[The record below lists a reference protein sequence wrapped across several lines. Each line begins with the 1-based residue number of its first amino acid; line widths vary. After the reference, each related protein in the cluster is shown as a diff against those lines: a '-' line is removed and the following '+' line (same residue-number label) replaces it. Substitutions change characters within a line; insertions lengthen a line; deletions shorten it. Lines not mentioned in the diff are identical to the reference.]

1 MSRKKG
7 SKVEIFNG
15 FIKQVPRAM
24 FYLIS
29 GYEKVKIEAEDD
41 ISVHDIHDNIVIIEQ
56 LKHTNTNKNILTN
69 KSCDF
74 WGTFYNWV
82 YNYLNDENPG
92 KYNSTIYVLYT
103 SNKTAVAKD
112 SVKKLL
118 DYIDSDEFS
127 KIFDGIVANLIK
139 DCSEE
144 LKAHLIYL
152 QANKNIFLNILKNF
166 KIEKP
171 EINISEDLDSLIK
184 LKYEEVYGDS
194 FNDFTLKLDGW
205 YHRQIT
211 KREDETLRKCEI
223 TQKDFE
229 KFKSRFAG
237 FQIKVKFVQN
247 TLTPEELEK
256 LENEFFV
263 EQLNEIEISKD
274 AIQNAKNAYK
284 DWENFQDS
292 DLLEGRVSQED
303 LNRTYSNLKAYWTD
317 VKFNIPDS
325 IYPTEVSKGKYIYS
339 ETLKNEVYVDGVEIV
354 GDKNTISRGIHNY
367 MANHPLT
374 HEYSINWHPKY
385 DELRNSNE

>member
-7 SKVEIFNG
+7 SKIEVFNG

-41 ISVHDIHDNIVIIEQ
+41 ISIHDIHDNIVIIEQ
-56 LKHTNTNKNILTN
+56 LKHTNKNVLTN

-74 WGTFYNWV
+74 WGTFYNWIFNFV
-82 YNYLNDENPG
+82 NDKKTE
-92 KYNSTIYVLYT
+92 KYNSTIYILYV
-103 SNKTAVAKD
+103 SNKTAAAKD
-112 SVKKLL
+112 NVKKLL
-118 DYIDSDEFS
+118 DNIDSDEFS
-127 KIFDGIVANLIK
+127 QIFDEIVTDLIK
-139 DCSEE
+139 DCSDE
-144 LKAHLIYL
+144 LKSYLQYL
-152 QANKNIFLNILKNF
+152 QAHKDVFLKILKRF
-166 KIEKP
+166 KIKTP
-171 EINISEDLDSLIK
+171 EITISEDLDNLIK

-205 YHRQIT
+205 YHRKIT
-211 KREDETLRKCEI
+211 KREDESLKKCEV
-223 TQKDFE
+223 TQKE
-229 KFKSRFAG
+229 LETFKIKFAG
-237 FQIKVKFVQN
+237 FQTKVKFVQN
-247 TLTPEELEK
+247 TLTTEELEN

-263 EQLNEIEISKD
+263 EQLNEIEIPKD

-284 DWENFQDS
+284 NWENFQDS

-303 LNRTYSNLKAYWTD
+303 LNQTYSNLKAHWTD

-339 ETLKNEVYVDGVEIV
+339 ETLKSEVYIDGVEIV

-374 HEYSINWHPKY
+374 HEHSINWHPKY
-385 DELRNSNE
+385 DKLRDSNE

>member
-7 SKVEIFNG
+7 SKIEVFNG

-41 ISVHDIHDNIVIIEQ
+41 ISIHDIHDNIVIIEQ
-56 LKHTNTNKNILTN
+56 LKHTNKNVLTN

-74 WGTFYNWV
+74 WGTFYNWIFNFV
-82 YNYLNDENPG
+82 NDKKPE
-92 KYNSTIYVLYT
+92 KYNSTIYILYV

-112 SVKKLL
+112 NVKKLL
-118 DYIDSDEFS
+118 DNIDSDEFS
-127 KIFDGIVANLIK
+127 QVFDEIVTDLIK
-139 DCSEE
+139 DCSDE
-144 LKAHLIYL
+144 LKSYLQYL
-152 QANKNIFLNILKNF
+152 QAHKDVFLKILKRF
-166 KIEKP
+166 KIKTP
-171 EINISEDLDSLIK
+171 EITISEDLDNLIK

-205 YHRQIT
+205 YHRKIT
-211 KREDETLRKCEI
+211 KREDESLKKCEV
-223 TQKDFE
+223 TQKE
-229 KFKSRFAG
+229 LETFKIKFAG
-237 FQIKVKFVQN
+237 FQTKVKFVQN
-247 TLTPEELEK
+247 TLTTEELEN

-263 EQLNEIEISKD
+263 EQLNEIEIPKD

-284 DWENFQDS
+284 NWENFQDS

-303 LNRTYSNLKAYWTD
+303 LNQTYSNLKAHWTD

-339 ETLKNEVYVDGVEIV
+339 ETLKSEVYIDGVEIV

-374 HEYSINWHPKY
+374 HEHSINWHPKY
-385 DELRNSNE
+385 DKLRDSNE

>member
-7 SKVEIFNG
+7 SKIEVFNG

-29 GYEKVKIEAEDD
+29 GYEKVQIEAEDD
-41 ISVHDIHDNIVIIEQ
+41 ISIHDIHDNIVIIEQ
-56 LKHTNTNKNILTN
+56 LKHTNKNVLTN

-74 WGTFYNWV
+74 WGTFYNWIFNFV
-82 YNYLNDENPG
+82 NDKKPE
-92 KYNSTIYVLYT
+92 KYNSTIYILYV
-103 SNKTAVAKD
+103 SNKTAAAKD
-112 SVKKLL
+112 NVKKLL
-118 DYIDSDEFS
+118 DNIDSDEFFQ
-127 KIFDGIVANLIK
+127 IFDEIVTDLIK
-139 DCSEE
+139 DCSDE
-144 LKAHLIYL
+144 LKSYLQYL
-152 QANKNIFLNILKNF
+152 QAHKDVFLKILKRF
-166 KIEKP
+166 KIKTP
-171 EINISEDLDSLIK
+171 EITISEDLDNLIK

-205 YHRQIT
+205 YHRKIT
-211 KREDETLRKCEI
+211 KREDESLKKCEV
-223 TQKDFE
+223 TQKE
-229 KFKSRFAG
+229 LETFKIKFAG
-237 FQIKVKFVQN
+237 FQTKVKFVQN
-247 TLTPEELEK
+247 TLTTEELEN

-263 EQLNEIEISKD
+263 EQLNEIEIPKD

-284 DWENFQDS
+284 NWENFQDS

-303 LNRTYSNLKAYWTD
+303 LNQTYSNLKAHWTD

-339 ETLKNEVYVDGVEIV
+339 ETLKSEVYIDGVEIV

-374 HEYSINWHPKY
+374 HEHSINWHPKY
-385 DELRNSNE
+385 DKLRDSNE

>member
-7 SKVEIFNG
+7 SKIEVFNG

-41 ISVHDIHDNIVIIEQ
+41 ISIHDIHDNIVIIEQ
-56 LKHTNTNKNILTN
+56 LKHTNKNVLTN

-74 WGTFYNWV
+74 WGTFYNWIFNFV
-82 YNYLNDENPG
+82 NDKKPE
-92 KYNSTIYVLYT
+92 KYNSTIYILYV
-103 SNKTAVAKD
+103 SNKTAAAKD
-112 SVKKLL
+112 NVKKLL
-118 DYIDSDEFS
+118 DNIDSDEFS
-127 KIFDGIVANLIK
+127 QIFDEIVTDLIK
-139 DCSEE
+139 DCSDE
-144 LKAHLIYL
+144 LKSYLEYL
-152 QANKNIFLNILKNF
+152 QAHKDVFLKILKRF
-166 KIEKP
+166 KIKTP
-171 EINISEDLDSLIK
+171 EITISEDLDNLIK

-205 YHRQIT
+205 YHRKIT
-211 KREDETLRKCEI
+211 KREDESLKKCEV
-223 TQKDFE
+223 TQKE
-229 KFKSRFAG
+229 LETFKIKFAG
-237 FQIKVKFVQN
+237 FQTKVKFVQN
-247 TLTPEELEK
+247 TLTTEELEN

-263 EQLNEIEISKD
+263 EQLNEIEIPKD

-284 DWENFQDS
+284 NWENFQDS

-303 LNRTYSNLKAYWTD
+303 LNQTYSNLKAHWTD

-339 ETLKNEVYVDGVEIV
+339 ETLKSEVYIDGVEIV

-374 HEYSINWHPKY
+374 HEHSINWHPKY
-385 DELRNSNE
+385 DKLRDSNE

>member
-1 MSRKKG
+1 
-7 SKVEIFNG
+7 
-15 FIKQVPRAM
+15 M

-41 ISVHDIHDNIVIIEQ
+41 ISIHDIHDNIVIIEQ
-56 LKHTNTNKNILTN
+56 LKHTNKNVLTN

-74 WGTFYNWV
+74 WGTFYNWIFNFV
-82 YNYLNDENPG
+82 NDKKPE
-92 KYNSTIYVLYT
+92 KYNSTIYILYV

-112 SVKKLL
+112 NVKKLL
-118 DYIDSDEFS
+118 DNIDSDEFS
-127 KIFDGIVANLIK
+127 QVFDEIVTDLIK
-139 DCSEE
+139 DCSDE
-144 LKAHLIYL
+144 LKSYLQYL
-152 QANKNIFLNILKNF
+152 QAHKDVFLKILKRF
-166 KIEKP
+166 KIKTP
-171 EINISEDLDSLIK
+171 EISISEDLDNLIK

-205 YHRQIT
+205 YHRKIT
-211 KREDETLRKCEI
+211 KREDESLKKCEV
-223 TQKDFE
+223 TQKE
-229 KFKSRFAG
+229 LETFKIKFAG
-237 FQIKVKFVQN
+237 FQTKVKFVQN
-247 TLTPEELEK
+247 TLTTEELEN

-263 EQLNEIEISKD
+263 EQLNEIEIPKD

-284 DWENFQDS
+284 NWENFQDS

-303 LNRTYSNLKAYWTD
+303 LNQTYSNLKAHWTD

-339 ETLKNEVYVDGVEIV
+339 ETLKSEVYIDGVEIV

-374 HEYSINWHPKY
+374 HEHSINWHPKY
-385 DELRNSNE
+385 DKLRDSNE

>member
-7 SKVEIFNG
+7 SKIEVFNG

-41 ISVHDIHDNIVIIEQ
+41 ISIHDIHDNIVIIEQ
-56 LKHTNTNKNILTN
+56 LKHTNKNVLTN

-74 WGTFYNWV
+74 WGTFYNWIFNFV
-82 YNYLNDENPG
+82 NDKKTE
-92 KYNSTIYVLYT
+92 KYNSTIYVLYV
-103 SNKTAVAKD
+103 SNKTVAAKD
-112 SVKKLL
+112 NVKKLL
-118 DYIDSDEFS
+118 DNIDSDEFS
-127 KIFDGIVANLIK
+127 QIFDEIVTDLIK
-139 DCSEE
+139 DCSDE
-144 LKAHLIYL
+144 LKSYLEYL
-152 QANKNIFLNILKNF
+152 QAHKDVFLKILKRF
-166 KIEKP
+166 KIKTP
-171 EINISEDLDSLIK
+171 EISISEDLDNLIK

-205 YHRQIT
+205 YHRKIT
-211 KREDETLRKCEI
+211 KREDESLKKCEV
-223 TQKDFE
+223 TQKE
-229 KFKSRFAG
+229 LETFKIKFAG
-237 FQIKVKFVQN
+237 FQTKVKFVQN
-247 TLTPEELEK
+247 TLTTEELEN

-263 EQLNEIEISKD
+263 EQLNEIEIPKD

-284 DWENFQDS
+284 NWENFQDS

-303 LNRTYSNLKAYWTD
+303 LNQTYSNLKAHWTD

-339 ETLKNEVYVDGVEIV
+339 ETLKSEVYIDGVEIV

-374 HEYSINWHPKY
+374 HEHSINWHPKY
-385 DELRNSNE
+385 DKLRDSNE

>member
-7 SKVEIFNG
+7 SKIEVFNG

-41 ISVHDIHDNIVIIEQ
+41 ISIHDIHDNIVIIEQ
-56 LKHTNTNKNILTN
+56 LKHTNKNVLTN

-74 WGTFYNWV
+74 WGTFYNWIFNFV
-82 YNYLNDENPG
+82 NDKKPE
-92 KYNSTIYVLYT
+92 KYNSTIYILYV

-112 SVKKLL
+112 NVKKLL
-118 DYIDSDEFS
+118 DNIDSDEFS
-127 KIFDGIVANLIK
+127 QVFDEIVTDLIK
-139 DCSEE
+139 DCSDE
-144 LKAHLIYL
+144 LKSYLQYL
-152 QANKNIFLNILKNF
+152 QAHKDVFLKILKRF
-166 KIEKP
+166 KIKTP
-171 EINISEDLDSLIK
+171 EITISEDLDNLIK

-205 YHRQIT
+205 YHRKIT
-211 KREDETLRKCEI
+211 KREDESLKKCEVN
-223 TQKDFE
+223 QKE
-229 KFKSRFAG
+229 LETFKIKFAG
-237 FQIKVKFVQN
+237 FQTKVKFVQN
-247 TLTPEELEK
+247 TLTTEELEN

-263 EQLNEIEISKD
+263 EQLNEIEIPKD

-284 DWENFQDS
+284 NWENFQDS

-303 LNRTYSNLKAYWTD
+303 LNQTYSNLKAHWTD

-339 ETLKNEVYVDGVEIV
+339 ETLKSEVYIDGVEIV

-374 HEYSINWHPKY
+374 HEHSINWHPKY
-385 DELRNSNE
+385 DKLRDSNE

>member
-7 SKVEIFNG
+7 SKIEVFNG

-29 GYEKVKIEAEDD
+29 GYEKVQIEAEDD
-41 ISVHDIHDNIVIIEQ
+41 ISIHDIHDNIVIIEQ
-56 LKHTNTNKNILTN
+56 LKHTNKNVLTN

-74 WGTFYNWV
+74 WGTFYNWIFNFV
-82 YNYLNDENPG
+82 NDKKPE
-92 KYNSTIYVLYT
+92 KYNSTIYILYV
-103 SNKTAVAKD
+103 SNKTAAAKD
-112 SVKKLL
+112 NVKKLL
-118 DYIDSDEFS
+118 DNIDSDEFFQ
-127 KIFDGIVANLIK
+127 IFDEIVTDLIK
-139 DCSEE
+139 DCSDE
-144 LKAHLIYL
+144 LKSYLQYL
-152 QANKNIFLNILKNF
+152 QAHKDVFLKILKRF
-166 KIEKP
+166 KIKTP
-171 EINISEDLDSLIK
+171 EITISEDLDNLIK

-205 YHRQIT
+205 YHRKIT
-211 KREDETLRKCEI
+211 KREDESLKKCEV
-223 TQKDFE
+223 TQKE
-229 KFKSRFAG
+229 LETFKIKFAG
-237 FQIKVKFVQN
+237 FQTKVKFVQN
-247 TLTPEELEK
+247 TLTTEELEN

-263 EQLNEIEISKD
+263 EQLNEIEIPKD

-284 DWENFQDS
+284 NWEIFQDS

-303 LNRTYSNLKAYWTD
+303 LNQTYSNLKAHWTD

-339 ETLKNEVYVDGVEIV
+339 ETLKSEVYIDGVEIV

-374 HEYSINWHPKY
+374 HEHSINWHPKY
-385 DELRNSNE
+385 DKLRDSNE

>member
-7 SKVEIFNG
+7 SKIEVFNG

-41 ISVHDIHDNIVIIEQ
+41 ISIHDIHDNIVIIEQ
-56 LKHTNTNKNILTN
+56 LKHTNKNVLTN

-74 WGTFYNWV
+74 WGTFYNWIFNFV
-82 YNYLNDENPG
+82 NDKKPE
-92 KYNSTIYVLYT
+92 KYNSTIYILYV
-103 SNKTAVAKD
+103 SNKTAAAKD
-112 SVKKLL
+112 NVKKLL
-118 DYIDSDEFS
+118 DNIDSDEFS
-127 KIFDGIVANLIK
+127 QIFDEIVTDLIK
-139 DCSEE
+139 DCSDE
-144 LKAHLIYL
+144 LKSYLQYL
-152 QANKNIFLNILKNF
+152 QAHKDVFLKILKRF
-166 KIEKP
+166 KIKTP
-171 EINISEDLDSLIK
+171 EITISEDLDNLIK

-205 YHRQIT
+205 YHRKIT
-211 KREDETLRKCEI
+211 KREDESLKKCEV
-223 TQKDFE
+223 TQKE
-229 KFKSRFAG
+229 LETFKIKFAG
-237 FQIKVKFVQN
+237 FQTKVKFVQN
-247 TLTPEELEK
+247 TLTTEELEN

-263 EQLNEIEISKD
+263 EQLNEIEIPKD

-284 DWENFQDS
+284 NWENFQDS

-303 LNRTYSNLKAYWTD
+303 LNQTYSNLKAHWTD

-339 ETLKNEVYVDGVEIV
+339 ETLKSEVYIDVVEIV

-374 HEYSINWHPKY
+374 HEHSINWHPKY
-385 DELRNSNE
+385 DKLRDSNE

>member
-7 SKVEIFNG
+7 SKIEVFNG

-41 ISVHDIHDNIVIIEQ
+41 ISIHDIHDNIVIIEQ
-56 LKHTNTNKNILTN
+56 LKHTNKNVLTN

-74 WGTFYNWV
+74 WGTFYNWIFNFV
-82 YNYLNDENPG
+82 NDKKPE
-92 KYNSTIYVLYT
+92 KYNSTIYILYV

-112 SVKKLL
+112 NVKKLL
-118 DYIDSDEFS
+118 DNIDSDEFS
-127 KIFDGIVANLIK
+127 QVFDEIVTDLIK
-139 DCSEE
+139 DCSDE
-144 LKAHLIYL
+144 LKSYLQYL
-152 QANKNIFLNILKNF
+152 QAHKDVFLKILKRF
-166 KIEKP
+166 KIKTP
-171 EINISEDLDSLIK
+171 EISISEDLDNLIK

-205 YHRQIT
+205 YHRKIT
-211 KREDETLRKCEI
+211 KREDESLKKCEV
-223 TQKDFE
+223 TQKE
-229 KFKSRFAG
+229 LETFKIKFAG
-237 FQIKVKFVQN
+237 FQTKVKFVQN
-247 TLTPEELEK
+247 TLTTEELEN

-263 EQLNEIEISKD
+263 EQLNEIEIPKD

-284 DWENFQDS
+284 NWENFQDS

-303 LNRTYSNLKAYWTD
+303 LNQTYSNLKAHWTD

-339 ETLKNEVYVDGVEIV
+339 ETLKSEVYIDGVEIV

-374 HEYSINWHPKY
+374 HEHSINWHPKY
-385 DELRNSNE
+385 DKLRDSNE

>member
-7 SKVEIFNG
+7 SKIEVFNG

-41 ISVHDIHDNIVIIEQ
+41 ISIHDIHDNIVIIEQ
-56 LKHTNTNKNILTN
+56 LKHTNKNVLTN

-74 WGTFYNWV
+74 WGTFYNWIFNFV
-82 YNYLNDENPG
+82 NDKKPE
-92 KYNSTIYVLYT
+92 KYNSTIYILYV
-103 SNKTAVAKD
+103 SNKTAAAKD
-112 SVKKLL
+112 NVKKLL
-118 DYIDSDEFS
+118 DNIDSDEFS
-127 KIFDGIVANLIK
+127 QIFDEIVTDLIK
-139 DCSEE
+139 DCSDE
-144 LKAHLIYL
+144 LKSYLQYL
-152 QANKNIFLNILKNF
+152 QAHKDVFLKILKRF
-166 KIEKP
+166 KIKTP
-171 EINISEDLDSLIK
+171 EITISEDLDNLIK

-205 YHRQIT
+205 YHRKIT
-211 KREDETLRKCEI
+211 KREDESLKKCEV
-223 TQKDFE
+223 TQKE
-229 KFKSRFAG
+229 LETFKIKFAG
-237 FQIKVKFVQN
+237 FQTKVKFVQN
-247 TLTPEELEK
+247 TLTTEELEN

-263 EQLNEIEISKD
+263 EQLNEIEIPKD

-284 DWENFQDS
+284 NWENFQDS

-303 LNRTYSNLKAYWTD
+303 LNQTYSNLKAHWTD

-339 ETLKNEVYVDGVEIV
+339 ETLKSEVYIDGVEIV

-374 HEYSINWHPKY
+374 HEHSINWHPKY
-385 DELRNSNE
+385 DKLRDSNE

>member
-7 SKVEIFNG
+7 SKIEVFNG

-41 ISVHDIHDNIVIIEQ
+41 ISIHDIHDNIVIIEQ
-56 LKHTNTNKNILTN
+56 LKHTNKNVLTN

-74 WGTFYNWV
+74 WGTFYNWIFNFV
-82 YNYLNDENPG
+82 NDKKPE
-92 KYNSTIYVLYT
+92 KYNSTIYILYVN
-103 SNKTAVAKD
+103 NKTAVAKD
-112 SVKKLL
+112 NVKKLL
-118 DYIDSDEFS
+118 DNIDSDEFS
-127 KIFDGIVANLIK
+127 QVFDEIVTDLIK
-139 DCSEE
+139 DCSDE
-144 LKAHLIYL
+144 LKSYLQYL
-152 QANKNIFLNILKNF
+152 QAHKDVFLKILKRF
-166 KIEKP
+166 KIKTP
-171 EINISEDLDSLIK
+171 EISISEDLDNLIK

-205 YHRQIT
+205 YHRKIT
-211 KREDETLRKCEI
+211 KREDESLKKCEV
-223 TQKDFE
+223 TQKE
-229 KFKSRFAG
+229 LETFKIKFAG
-237 FQIKVKFVQN
+237 FQTKVKFVQN
-247 TLTPEELEK
+247 TLTTEELEN

-263 EQLNEIEISKD
+263 EQLNEIEIPKD

-284 DWENFQDS
+284 NWENFQDS

-303 LNRTYSNLKAYWTD
+303 LNQTYSNLKAHWTD

-339 ETLKNEVYVDGVEIV
+339 ETLKSEVYIDGVEIV

-374 HEYSINWHPKY
+374 HEHSINWHPKY
-385 DELRNSNE
+385 DKLRDSNE

>member
-7 SKVEIFNG
+7 SKIEVFNG

-29 GYEKVKIEAEDD
+29 GYEKVQIEAEDD
-41 ISVHDIHDNIVIIEQ
+41 ISIHDIHDNIVIIEQ
-56 LKHTNTNKNILTN
+56 LKHTNKNVLTN

-74 WGTFYNWV
+74 WGTFYNWIFNFV
-82 YNYLNDENPG
+82 NDKKPE
-92 KYNSTIYVLYT
+92 KYNSTIYILYV
-103 SNKTAVAKD
+103 SNKTAAAKD
-112 SVKKLL
+112 NVKKLL
-118 DYIDSDEFS
+118 DNIDSDEFS
-127 KIFDGIVANLIK
+127 QIFDEIVTDLIK
-139 DCSEE
+139 DCSDE
-144 LKAHLIYL
+144 LKSYLQYL
-152 QANKNIFLNILKNF
+152 QAHKDVFLKILKRF
-166 KIEKP
+166 KIKTP
-171 EINISEDLDSLIK
+171 EITISEDLDNLIK

-205 YHRQIT
+205 YHRKIT
-211 KREDETLRKCEI
+211 KREDESLKKCEV
-223 TQKDFE
+223 TQKE
-229 KFKSRFAG
+229 LETFKIKFAG
-237 FQIKVKFVQN
+237 FQTKVKFVQN
-247 TLTPEELEK
+247 TLTTEELEN

-263 EQLNEIEISKD
+263 EQLNEIEIPKD

-284 DWENFQDS
+284 NWENFQDS

-303 LNRTYSNLKAYWTD
+303 LNQTYSNLKAHWTD

-339 ETLKNEVYVDGVEIV
+339 ETLKSEVYIDVVEIV

-374 HEYSINWHPKY
+374 HEHSINWHPKY
-385 DELRNSNE
+385 DKLRDSNE

>member
-7 SKVEIFNG
+7 SKIEVFNG

-29 GYEKVKIEAEDD
+29 GYEKVQIEAEDD
-41 ISVHDIHDNIVIIEQ
+41 ISIHDIHDNIVIIEQ
-56 LKHTNTNKNILTN
+56 LKHTNKNVLTN

-74 WGTFYNWV
+74 WGTFYNWIFNFV
-82 YNYLNDENPG
+82 NDKKPE
-92 KYNSTIYVLYT
+92 KYNSTIYILYV
-103 SNKTAVAKD
+103 SNKTAAAKD
-112 SVKKLL
+112 NVKKLL
-118 DYIDSDEFS
+118 DNIDSDEFS
-127 KIFDGIVANLIK
+127 QIFDEIVTDLIK
-139 DCSEE
+139 DCSDE
-144 LKAHLIYL
+144 LKSYLQYL
-152 QANKNIFLNILKNF
+152 QAHKDVFLKILKRF
-166 KIEKP
+166 KIKTP
-171 EINISEDLDSLIK
+171 EITISEDLDNLIK

-205 YHRQIT
+205 YHRKIT
-211 KREDETLRKCEI
+211 KREDESLKKCEV
-223 TQKDFE
+223 TQKE
-229 KFKSRFAG
+229 LETFKIKFAG
-237 FQIKVKFVQN
+237 FQTKVKFVQN
-247 TLTPEELEK
+247 TLTTEELEN

-263 EQLNEIEISKD
+263 EQLNEIEIPKD

-284 DWENFQDS
+284 NWENFQDS

-303 LNRTYSNLKAYWTD
+303 LNQTYSNLKAHWTD

-339 ETLKNEVYVDGVEIV
+339 ETLKSEVYIDGVEIV

-374 HEYSINWHPKY
+374 HEHSINWHPKY
-385 DELRNSNE
+385 DKLRDSNE

>member
-7 SKVEIFNG
+7 SKIEVFNG

-41 ISVHDIHDNIVIIEQ
+41 ISIHDIHDNIVIIEQ
-56 LKHTNTNKNILTN
+56 LKHTNKNVLTN

-74 WGTFYNWV
+74 WGTFYNWIFNFV
-82 YNYLNDENPG
+82 NDKKPE
-92 KYNSTIYVLYT
+92 KYNSTIYILYV

-112 SVKKLL
+112 NVKKLL
-118 DYIDSDEFS
+118 DNIDSDEFS
-127 KIFDGIVANLIK
+127 QVFDEIVTDLIK
-139 DCSEE
+139 DCSDE
-144 LKAHLIYL
+144 LKSYLQYL
-152 QANKNIFLNILKNF
+152 QAHKDVFLKILKRF
-166 KIEKP
+166 KIKTP
-171 EINISEDLDSLIK
+171 EISISEDLDNLIK

-205 YHRQIT
+205 YHRKIT
-211 KREDETLRKCEI
+211 KREDESLKKCEV
-223 TQKDFE
+223 TQKE
-229 KFKSRFAG
+229 LETFKIKFAG
-237 FQIKVKFVQN
+237 FQTKVKFVQN
-247 TLTPEELEK
+247 TLTTEELEN

-263 EQLNEIEISKD
+263 EQLNEIEIPKD

-284 DWENFQDS
+284 NWENFQDS

-303 LNRTYSNLKAYWTD
+303 LNQTYSNLKAHWTD

-339 ETLKNEVYVDGVEIV
+339 ETLKSEVYIDGVEIV

-367 MANHPLT
+367 MANYPLT
-374 HEYSINWHPKY
+374 HEHSINWHPKY
-385 DELRNSNE
+385 DKLRDSNE

>member
-7 SKVEIFNG
+7 SKIEVFNG

-41 ISVHDIHDNIVIIEQ
+41 ISIHDIHDNIVIIEQ
-56 LKHTNTNKNILTN
+56 LKHTNKNVLTN

-74 WGTFYNWV
+74 WGTFYNWIFNFV
-82 YNYLNDENPG
+82 NDKKPE
-92 KYNSTIYVLYT
+92 KYNSTIYILYV

-112 SVKKLL
+112 NVKKLL
-118 DYIDSDEFS
+118 DNIDSDEFS
-127 KIFDGIVANLIK
+127 QVFDEIVTDLIK
-139 DCSEE
+139 DCSDE
-144 LKAHLIYL
+144 LKSYLQYL
-152 QANKNIFLNILKNF
+152 QAHKDVFLKILKRF
-166 KIEKP
+166 KIKTP
-171 EINISEDLDSLIK
+171 EITISEDLDNLIK

-205 YHRQIT
+205 YHRKIT
-211 KREDETLRKCEI
+211 KREDESLKKCEV
-223 TQKDFE
+223 TQKE
-229 KFKSRFAG
+229 LETFKIKFAG
-237 FQIKVKFVQN
+237 FQTKVKFVQN
-247 TLTPEELEK
+247 TLTTEELEN

-263 EQLNEIEISKD
+263 EQLNEIEIPKD

-284 DWENFQDS
+284 NWENFQDS

-303 LNRTYSNLKAYWTD
+303 LNQTYSNLKAHWTD

-339 ETLKNEVYVDGVEIV
+339 ETLKSEVYIDGVEIV

-367 MANHPLT
+367 MANYPLT
-374 HEYSINWHPKY
+374 HEHSINWHPKY
-385 DELRNSNE
+385 DKLRDSNE

>member
-7 SKVEIFNG
+7 SKIEVFNG

-41 ISVHDIHDNIVIIEQ
+41 ISIHDIHDNIVIIEQ
-56 LKHTNTNKNILTN
+56 LKHTNKNVLTN

-74 WGTFYNWV
+74 WGTFYNWIFNFV
-82 YNYLNDENPG
+82 NDKKPE
-92 KYNSTIYVLYT
+92 KYNSTIYILYV

-112 SVKKLL
+112 NVKKLL
-118 DYIDSDEFS
+118 DNIDSDEFS
-127 KIFDGIVANLIK
+127 QIFDEIVTDLIK
-139 DCSEE
+139 DCSDE
-144 LKAHLIYL
+144 LKSYLQYL
-152 QANKNIFLNILKNF
+152 QAHKDVFLKILKRF
-166 KIEKP
+166 KIKTP
-171 EINISEDLDSLIK
+171 EITISEDLDNLIK

-205 YHRQIT
+205 YHRKIT
-211 KREDETLRKCEI
+211 KREDESLKKCEV
-223 TQKDFE
+223 TQKE
-229 KFKSRFAG
+229 LETFKIKFAG
-237 FQIKVKFVQN
+237 FQTKVKFVQN
-247 TLTPEELEK
+247 TLTTEELEN

-263 EQLNEIEISKD
+263 EQLNEIEIPKD

-284 DWENFQDS
+284 NWENFQDS

-303 LNRTYSNLKAYWTD
+303 LNQTYSNLKAHWTD

-339 ETLKNEVYVDGVEIV
+339 ETLKSEVYIDGVEIV

-374 HEYSINWHPKY
+374 HEHSINWHPKY
-385 DELRNSNE
+385 DKLRDSNE

>member
-7 SKVEIFNG
+7 SKIEVFNG

-41 ISVHDIHDNIVIIEQ
+41 ISIHDIHDNIVIIEQ
-56 LKHTNTNKNILTN
+56 LKHTNKNVLTN

-74 WGTFYNWV
+74 WGTFYNWIFNFV
-82 YNYLNDENPG
+82 NDKKPE
-92 KYNSTIYVLYT
+92 KYNSTTYILYV
-103 SNKTAVAKD
+103 SNKTATAKD
-112 SVKKLL
+112 NVKKLL
-118 DYIDSDEFS
+118 DNIDSDEFS
-127 KIFDGIVANLIK
+127 KIFDEIVTDLIK
-139 DCSEE
+139 NCSDE
-144 LKAHLIYL
+144 LKLYLKYL
-152 QANKNIFLNILKNF
+152 QAHKDVFLKILKKF
-166 KIEKP
+166 KIKTP
-171 EINISEDLDSLIK
+171 EISISEDLDNLIK

-205 YHRQIT
+205 YHRKIT
-211 KREDETLRKCEI
+211 KREDESLKKCEV
-223 TQKDFE
+223 TQNELE
-229 KFKSRFAG
+229 KFKIKFAG
-237 FQIKVKFVQN
+237 FQTKVKFVQN
-247 TLTPEELEK
+247 TLTSEELEK

-303 LNRTYSNLKAYWTD
+303 LNRTYSNLKAHWTD

-339 ETLKNEVYVDGVEIV
+339 ETLKSEVYIDGVEIV

-374 HEYSINWHPKY
+374 HEHSINWHPKY
-385 DELRNSNE
+385 DKLRNSNE

>member
-7 SKVEIFNG
+7 SKIEVFNG

-41 ISVHDIHDNIVIIEQ
+41 ISIHDIHDNIVIIEQ
-56 LKHTNTNKNILTN
+56 LKHTNKNVLTN

-74 WGTFYNWV
+74 WGTFYNWIFNFV
-82 YNYLNDENPG
+82 NDKKTE
-92 KYNSTIYVLYT
+92 KYNSTIYILYV
-103 SNKTAVAKD
+103 SNKTVAAKD
-112 SVKKLL
+112 NVKKLL
-118 DYIDSDEFS
+118 DNIDSDEFS
-127 KIFDGIVANLIK
+127 QIFDEIVTDLIK
-139 DCSEE
+139 DCSDE
-144 LKAHLIYL
+144 LKSYLEYL
-152 QANKNIFLNILKNF
+152 QAHKDVFLKILKRF
-166 KIEKP
+166 KIKTP
-171 EINISEDLDSLIK
+171 KISISEDLDNLIK

-205 YHRQIT
+205 YHRKIT
-211 KREDETLRKCEI
+211 KREDESLKKCEV
-223 TQKDFE
+223 TQKE
-229 KFKSRFAG
+229 LETFKIKFAG
-237 FQIKVKFVQN
+237 FQTKVKFVQN
-247 TLTPEELEK
+247 TLTTEELEN

-263 EQLNEIEISKD
+263 EQLNEIEIPKD

-284 DWENFQDS
+284 NWENFQDS

-303 LNRTYSNLKAYWTD
+303 LNQTYSNLKAHWTD

-339 ETLKNEVYVDGVEIV
+339 ETLKSEVYIDGVEIV

-374 HEYSINWHPKY
+374 HEHSINWHPKY
-385 DELRNSNE
+385 DKLRDSNE

>member
-7 SKVEIFNG
+7 SKIEVFNG

-29 GYEKVKIEAEDD
+29 GYEKVQIEAEDD
-41 ISVHDIHDNIVIIEQ
+41 ISIHDIHDNIVIIEQ
-56 LKHTNTNKNILTN
+56 LKHTNKNVLTN

-74 WGTFYNWV
+74 WGTFYNWIFNFV
-82 YNYLNDENPG
+82 NDKKPE
-92 KYNSTIYVLYT
+92 KYNSTIYILYV

-112 SVKKLL
+112 NVKKLL
-118 DYIDSDEFS
+118 DNIDSDEFS
-127 KIFDGIVANLIK
+127 QVFDEIVTDLIK
-139 DCSEE
+139 DCSDE
-144 LKAHLIYL
+144 LKSYLQYL
-152 QANKNIFLNILKNF
+152 QAHKDVFLKILKRF
-166 KIEKP
+166 KIKTP
-171 EINISEDLDSLIK
+171 EISISEDLDNLIK

-205 YHRQIT
+205 YHRKIT
-211 KREDETLRKCEI
+211 KREDESLKKCEV
-223 TQKDFE
+223 TQKE
-229 KFKSRFAG
+229 LETFKIKFAG
-237 FQIKVKFVQN
+237 FQTKVKFVQN
-247 TLTPEELEK
+247 TLTTEELEN

-263 EQLNEIEISKD
+263 EQLNEIEIPKD

-284 DWENFQDS
+284 NWENFQDS

-303 LNRTYSNLKAYWTD
+303 LNQTYSNLKAHWTD

-339 ETLKNEVYVDGVEIV
+339 ETLKSEVYIDGVEIV

-374 HEYSINWHPKY
+374 HEHSINWHPKY
-385 DELRNSNE
+385 DKLRDSNE

>member
-7 SKVEIFNG
+7 SKIEVFNG

-41 ISVHDIHDNIVIIEQ
+41 ISIHDIHDNIVIIEQ
-56 LKHTNTNKNILTN
+56 LKHTNKNVLTN

-74 WGTFYNWV
+74 WGTFYNWIFNFV
-82 YNYLNDENPG
+82 NDKKTE
-92 KYNSTIYVLYT
+92 KYNSTIYILYV
-103 SNKTAVAKD
+103 SNKTVAAKD
-112 SVKKLL
+112 NVKKLL
-118 DYIDSDEFS
+118 DNIDSDEFS
-127 KIFDGIVANLIK
+127 QIFDEIVTDLIK
-139 DCSEE
+139 DCSDE
-144 LKAHLIYL
+144 LKSYLEYL
-152 QANKNIFLNILKNF
+152 QAHKDVFLKILKRF
-166 KIEKP
+166 KIKTP
-171 EINISEDLDSLIK
+171 EISISEDLDNLIK

-205 YHRQIT
+205 YHRKIT
-211 KREDETLRKCEI
+211 KREDESLKKCEV
-223 TQKDFE
+223 TQKE
-229 KFKSRFAG
+229 LETFKIKFAG
-237 FQIKVKFVQN
+237 FQTKVKFVQN
-247 TLTPEELEK
+247 TLTTEELEN

-263 EQLNEIEISKD
+263 EQLNEIEIPKD

-284 DWENFQDS
+284 NWENFQDS

-303 LNRTYSNLKAYWTD
+303 LNQTYSNLKAHWTD

-339 ETLKNEVYVDGVEIV
+339 ETLKSEVYIDGVEIV

-374 HEYSINWHPKY
+374 HEHSINWHPKY
-385 DELRNSNE
+385 DKLRDSNE

>member
-7 SKVEIFNG
+7 SKIEVFNG

-29 GYEKVKIEAEDD
+29 GYEKIQIEAEDD
-41 ISVHDIHDNIVIIEQ
+41 ISIHDIHDNIVIIEQ
-56 LKHTNTNKNILTN
+56 LKHTNKNVLTN

-74 WGTFYNWV
+74 WGTFYNWIFNFV
-82 YNYLNDENPG
+82 NDKKPE
-92 KYNSTIYVLYT
+92 KYNSTIYILYV

-112 SVKKLL
+112 NVKKLL
-118 DYIDSDEFS
+118 DNIDSDEFS
-127 KIFDGIVANLIK
+127 QVFDEIVTDLIK
-139 DCSEE
+139 DCSDE
-144 LKAHLIYL
+144 LKSYLQYL
-152 QANKNIFLNILKNF
+152 QAHKDVFLKILKRF
-166 KIEKP
+166 KIKTP
-171 EINISEDLDSLIK
+171 EISISEDLDNLIK

-205 YHRQIT
+205 YHRKIT
-211 KREDETLRKCEI
+211 KREDESLKKCEV
-223 TQKDFE
+223 TQKE
-229 KFKSRFAG
+229 LETFKIKFAG
-237 FQIKVKFVQN
+237 FQTKVKFVQN
-247 TLTPEELEK
+247 TLTTEELEN

-263 EQLNEIEISKD
+263 EQLNEIEIPKD

-284 DWENFQDS
+284 NWENFQDS

-303 LNRTYSNLKAYWTD
+303 LNQTYSNLKAHWTD

-339 ETLKNEVYVDGVEIV
+339 ETLKSEVYIDGVEIV

-374 HEYSINWHPKY
+374 HEHSINWHPKY
-385 DELRNSNE
+385 DKLRDSNE

>member
-7 SKVEIFNG
+7 SKIEVFNG

-41 ISVHDIHDNIVIIEQ
+41 ISIHDIYDNILIIEQ
-56 LKHTNTNKNILTN
+56 LKHTNKNVLTN

-74 WGTFYNWV
+74 WGTFYNWIFNFV
-82 YNYLNDENPG
+82 NDKKPE
-92 KYNSTIYVLYT
+92 KYNSTIYILYV
-103 SNKTAVAKD
+103 SNKTAAAKD
-112 SVKKLL
+112 NVKKLL
-118 DYIDSDEFS
+118 DNIDSDEFS
-127 KIFDGIVANLIK
+127 QIFDEIVTDLIK
-139 DCSEE
+139 DCSDE
-144 LKAHLIYL
+144 LKSYLQYL
-152 QANKNIFLNILKNF
+152 QAHKDVFLKILKRF
-166 KIEKP
+166 KIKTP
-171 EINISEDLDSLIK
+171 EITISEDLDNLIK

-205 YHRQIT
+205 YHRKIT
-211 KREDETLRKCEI
+211 KREDESLKKCEV
-223 TQKDFE
+223 TQKE
-229 KFKSRFAG
+229 LETFKIKFAG
-237 FQIKVKFVQN
+237 FQTKVKFVQN
-247 TLTPEELEK
+247 TLTTEELEN

-263 EQLNEIEISKD
+263 EQLNEIEIPKD

-284 DWENFQDS
+284 NWENFQDS

-303 LNRTYSNLKAYWTD
+303 LNQTYSNLKAHWTD

-339 ETLKNEVYVDGVEIV
+339 ETLKSEVYIDGVEIV

-367 MANHPLT
+367 MANYPLT
-374 HEYSINWHPKY
+374 HEHSINWHPKY
-385 DELRNSNE
+385 DKLRDSNE

>member
-7 SKVEIFNG
+7 SKIEVFNG

-41 ISVHDIHDNIVIIEQ
+41 ISIHDIHDNIVIIEQ
-56 LKHTNTNKNILTN
+56 LKHTNKNVLTN

-74 WGTFYNWV
+74 WGTFYNWIFNFV
-82 YNYLNDENPG
+82 NDKKPE
-92 KYNSTIYVLYT
+92 KYNSTIYILYV
-103 SNKTAVAKD
+103 SNKTAAAKD
-112 SVKKLL
+112 NVKKLL
-118 DYIDSDEFS
+118 DNIDSDEFS
-127 KIFDGIVANLIK
+127 QVFDEIVTDLIK
-139 DCSEE
+139 DCSDE
-144 LKAHLIYL
+144 LKSYLQYL
-152 QANKNIFLNILKNF
+152 QAHKDVFLKILKRF
-166 KIEKP
+166 KIKTP
-171 EINISEDLDSLIK
+171 EISISEDLDNLIK

-205 YHRQIT
+205 YHRKIT
-211 KREDETLRKCEI
+211 KREDESLKKCEV
-223 TQKDFE
+223 TQKE
-229 KFKSRFAG
+229 LETFKIKFAG
-237 FQIKVKFVQN
+237 FQTKVKFVQN
-247 TLTPEELEK
+247 TLTTEELEN

-263 EQLNEIEISKD
+263 EQLNEIEIPKD

-284 DWENFQDS
+284 NWENFQDS

-303 LNRTYSNLKAYWTD
+303 LNQTYSNLKAHWTD

-339 ETLKNEVYVDGVEIV
+339 ETLKSEVYIDGVEIV

-374 HEYSINWHPKY
+374 HEHSINWHPKY
-385 DELRNSNE
+385 DKLRDSNE

>member
-7 SKVEIFNG
+7 SKIEVFNG

-41 ISVHDIHDNIVIIEQ
+41 ISIHDIHDNIVIIEQ
-56 LKHTNTNKNILTN
+56 LKHTNKNVLTN

-74 WGTFYNWV
+74 WGTFYNWIFNFV
-82 YNYLNDENPG
+82 NDKIPE
-92 KYNSTIYVLYT
+92 KYNSTIYILYV

-112 SVKKLL
+112 NVKKLL
-118 DYIDSDEFS
+118 DNIDSDEFS
-127 KIFDGIVANLIK
+127 QVFDEIVTDLIK
-139 DCSEE
+139 DCSDE
-144 LKAHLIYL
+144 LKSYLQYL
-152 QANKNIFLNILKNF
+152 QAHKDVFLKILKRF
-166 KIEKP
+166 KIKTP
-171 EINISEDLDSLIK
+171 EISISEDLDNLIK

-205 YHRQIT
+205 YHRKIT
-211 KREDETLRKCEI
+211 KREDESLKKCEV
-223 TQKDFE
+223 TQKE
-229 KFKSRFAG
+229 LETFKIKFAG
-237 FQIKVKFVQN
+237 FQTKVKFVQN
-247 TLTPEELEK
+247 TLTTEELEN

-263 EQLNEIEISKD
+263 EQLNEIEIPKD

-284 DWENFQDS
+284 NWENFQDS

-303 LNRTYSNLKAYWTD
+303 LNQTYSNLKAHWTD

-339 ETLKNEVYVDGVEIV
+339 ETLKSEVYIDGVEIV

-374 HEYSINWHPKY
+374 HEHSINWHPKY
-385 DELRNSNE
+385 DKLRDSNE

>member
-7 SKVEIFNG
+7 SKIEVFNG

-41 ISVHDIHDNIVIIEQ
+41 ISIHDIHDNIVIIEQ
-56 LKHTNTNKNILTN
+56 LKHTNKNVLTN

-74 WGTFYNWV
+74 WGTFYNWIFNFV
-82 YNYLNDENPG
+82 NDKKPE
-92 KYNSTIYVLYT
+92 KYNSTTYILYV
-103 SNKTAVAKD
+103 SNKTATAKD
-112 SVKKLL
+112 NVKKLL
-118 DYIDSDEFS
+118 DNIDSDEFS
-127 KIFDGIVANLIK
+127 KIFDEIVTDLIK
-139 DCSEE
+139 DCGDE
-144 LKAHLIYL
+144 LKSYLKYL
-152 QANKNIFLNILKNF
+152 QAYKDVFLKILKNF
-166 KIEKP
+166 KIKTP
-171 EINISEDLDSLIK
+171 EISISEDLDNLIK

-205 YHRQIT
+205 YHRKIT
-211 KREDETLRKCEI
+211 KREDESLKKCEV
-223 TQKDFE
+223 TQNELE
-229 KFKSRFAG
+229 KFKIKFAG
-237 FQIKVKFVQN
+237 FQTKVKFVQN
-247 TLTPEELEK
+247 TLTSEELEK

-303 LNRTYSNLKAYWTD
+303 LNQTYSNLKAHWTD

-339 ETLKNEVYVDGVEIV
+339 ETLKSEVYIDGVEIV

-374 HEYSINWHPKY
+374 HEHSINWHPKY
-385 DELRNSNE
+385 DKLRNSNE

>member
-7 SKVEIFNG
+7 SKIEVFNG

-41 ISVHDIHDNIVIIEQ
+41 ISIHDIYDNIVIIEQ
-56 LKHTNTNKNILTN
+56 LKHTNKNVLTN

-74 WGTFYNWV
+74 WGTFYNWIFNSV
-82 YNYLNDENPG
+82 NDKKPE
-92 KYNSTIYVLYT
+92 KYNSTTYILYV
-103 SNKTAVAKD
+103 SNKTAAAKD
-112 SVKKLL
+112 NVKKLL
-118 DYIDSDEFS
+118 DNIDSDEFS
-127 KIFDGIVANLIK
+127 KIFDEIVTDLIK
-139 DCSEE
+139 NCSDE
-144 LKAHLIYL
+144 LKLYLKYL
-152 QANKNIFLNILKNF
+152 QAHKDVFLKILKKF
-166 KIEKP
+166 KIKTP
-171 EINISEDLDSLIK
+171 EISISEDLDNLIK

-194 FNDFTLKLDGW
+194 FNDFILKLDGW
-205 YHRQIT
+205 YHRKIT
-211 KREDETLRKCEI
+211 KREDESLKKCEV
-223 TQKDFE
+223 TQNELE
-229 KFKSRFAG
+229 KFKIKFAG
-237 FQIKVKFVQN
+237 FQTKVKFVQN
-247 TLTPEELEK
+247 TLTSEELEK

-303 LNRTYSNLKAYWTD
+303 LNQTYSNLKAHWTD
-317 VKFNIPDS
+317 VKFNIPAS

-339 ETLKNEVYVDGVEIV
+339 ETLKSEVYIDGVEIV

-374 HEYSINWHPKY
+374 HEHSINWHPKY
-385 DELRNSNE
+385 DKLRNSNE

>member
-7 SKVEIFNG
+7 SKIEVFNG

-41 ISVHDIHDNIVIIEQ
+41 ISIHDIYGNILIIEQ
-56 LKHTNTNKNILTN
+56 LKHTNKNVLTN

-74 WGTFYNWV
+74 WGTFYNWIFNFV
-82 YNYLNDENPG
+82 NDKKPE
-92 KYNSTIYVLYT
+92 KYNSTIYILYV

-112 SVKKLL
+112 NVKKLL
-118 DYIDSDEFS
+118 DNIDSDEFS
-127 KIFDGIVANLIK
+127 QIFDEIVTDLIK
-139 DCSEE
+139 DCSDE
-144 LKAHLIYL
+144 LKSYLQYL
-152 QANKNIFLNILKNF
+152 QAHKDVFLKILKRF
-166 KIEKP
+166 KIKTP
-171 EINISEDLDSLIK
+171 EITISEDLDNLIK

-205 YHRQIT
+205 YHRKIT
-211 KREDETLRKCEI
+211 KREDESLKKCEV
-223 TQKDFE
+223 TQKE
-229 KFKSRFAG
+229 LETFKIKFAG
-237 FQIKVKFVQN
+237 FQTKVKFVQN
-247 TLTPEELEK
+247 TLTTEELEN

-263 EQLNEIEISKD
+263 EQLNEIEIPKD

-284 DWENFQDS
+284 NWENFQDS

-303 LNRTYSNLKAYWTD
+303 LNQTYSNLKAHWTD

-339 ETLKNEVYVDGVEIV
+339 ETLKSEVYIDGVEIV

-374 HEYSINWHPKY
+374 HEHSINWHPKY
-385 DELRNSNE
+385 DKLRDSNE